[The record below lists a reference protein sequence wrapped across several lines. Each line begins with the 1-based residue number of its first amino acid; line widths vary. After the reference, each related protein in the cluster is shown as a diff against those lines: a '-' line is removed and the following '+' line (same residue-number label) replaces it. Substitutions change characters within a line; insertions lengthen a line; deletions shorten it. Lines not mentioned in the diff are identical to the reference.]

1 MGILPPYICLTCR
14 TFSAVCWCH
23 TVPCC
28 QLKSQLYRRSIGNR
42 PMSLHQ
48 ETGGGNGNVWC
59 MRLGTHA
66 SGFGYPQ
73 NTPHFWGSKC
83 PINRHFTQL
92 RHKYAKYIKISQFV
106 ADFYPQS
113 IFHLAIGQHTL
124 QNAALHGWFRMNNAK
139 LCPSISEQILSS
151 GLTGRLCIVAE
162 TAHDLQ
168 LRDGGMEGSV
178 ARDSRKRWWVKWPW
192 KKHSTHINHL
202 PSGNLT

>member
-1 MGILPPYICLTCR
+1 
-14 TFSAVCWCH
+14 
-23 TVPCC
+23 
-28 QLKSQLYRRSIGNR
+28 
-42 PMSLHQ
+42 
-48 ETGGGNGNVWC
+48 

-92 RHKYAKYIKISQFV
+92 RHKYAKYIKISQIV
-106 ADFYPQS
+106 ADSYPQS

-178 ARDSRKRWWVKWPW
+178 ARDSRKRWWVKWP
-192 KKHSTHINHL
+192 
-202 PSGNLT
+202 